1 MAPNVRVGREMSR
14 ENFLRMTKRFKGN
27 VSKEI
32 SHGKTLTKFRTGMQK
47 AIEQGE
53 SQG

>member
-1 MAPNVRVGREMSR
+1 MM
-14 ENFLRMTKRFKGN
+14 KRLNN

-32 SHGKTLTKFRTGMQK
+32 SREEALTALQTETQK
-47 AIEQGE
+47 VIEQGE

>member
-1 MAPNVRVGREMSR
+1 MTPKVLVGRETSR
-14 ENFLRMTKRFKGN
+14 GNFLRMTKRLNN

-32 SHGKTLTKFRTGMQK
+32 SREEALIALQTETQK
-47 AIEQGE
+47 VIEQGE